1 MSIRLTLLTCHI
13 GDVVKPQPASDD
25 YEEEVSPYDAAS
37 MTEAEKQAVQTLLQA
52 AWAHH
57 SENGKSRFRLET
69 LAEPVTIR
77 ATGLHS
83 SPTFPHFKVSLRS
96 LAAEGV
102 EFLFMLM
109 RAGNLFLIPDFDQRS
124 PVTVSAEQKQH
135 IAGHMPAAQVCSTPE
150 ELQRYLSKKVEAH
163 QQARPDWFKDNWEDP
178 MDDAEAAG
186 RLMQRDR
193 RAGEREF
200 QRLLADHHPGTGSL
214 YLVRGRAYETLG
226 LKELAAND
234 YRRALEL
241 LPEGDLF
248 RDGALRALA
257 RVAQ

>member
-1 MSIRLTLLTCHI
+1 
-13 GDVVKPQPASDD
+13 
-25 YEEEVSPYDAAS
+25 
-37 MTEAEKQAVQTLLQA
+37 MTEAEKQAVLALLQE

-57 SENGKSRFRLET
+57 RENGQSRFRLER

-77 ATGLHS
+77 ATGLHGP
-83 SPTFPHFKVSLRS
+83 PTFPHVKVSLRS
-96 LAAEGV
+96 LAAEGIRL
-102 EFLFMLM
+102 LFALM

-124 PVTVSAEQKQH
+124 PVTVSEEQKQH
-135 IAGHMPAAQVCSTPE
+135 IAGHMPIARVCSTPE
-150 ELQRYLSKKVEAH
+150 ELQHYLSKQVEAH
-163 QQARPDWFKDNWEDP
+163 QQARPGAFKDNWEDQ

-186 RLMQRDR
+186 RIMQRDR
-193 RAGEREF
+193 SAGEREF
-200 QRLLADHHPGTGSL
+200 QRLLADHPCTGPF

-226 LKELAAND
+226 VKELAAND

-257 RVAQ
+257 RVAD